1 MSRIHIVM
9 SRDGAEWT
17 RIAKQA
23 SGKVKG
29 AYGRPG
35 TWAFAARGAAA
46 TAHHLSLPVGPVVR
60 TLTTEANPEAAAA
73 VGGAP

>member
-17 RIAKQA
+17 RIAKKL

-35 TWAFAARGAAA
+35 TRAFAARGAAA
-46 TAHHLSLPVGPVVR
+46 TAHHLSLPVGMVVR
-60 TLTTEANPEAAAA
+60 TLTTEEPSEAATA